1 MADRTWMQVLSDA
14 LWFNPVGAH
23 GTIAL
28 GTAGTAIAAAT
39 GANKVLIQA
48 LDQNIRYTLD
58 GVAAGAT
65 FGFQLKAADPAL
77 IIPLGGATVVKL
89 VAETGTASLQYQWGN
104 SR

>member
-28 GTAGTAIAAAT
+28 GTAGTAIAAAA

-48 LDQNIRYTLD
+48 LNQNIRYTLD

-65 FGFQLKAADPAL
+65 FGFQLKAADASVV
-77 IIPLGGATVVKL
+77 IPLGPSTAVKL
-89 VAETGTASLQYQWGN
+89 ASETGTASLQYQWGN
-104 SR
+104 SG